1 MARLTSLD
9 ELKSTGG
16 LQLLKET
23 YAGMIENVQ
32 KGTISNLIKNTNLSG
47 NPMSGSVVAKRFEN
61 TESKA
66 YGTARSGGAGQSV
79 ESSEVVIQIDVDK
92 ELINEVEGK
101 DLAMNTVEG
110 LVAKKSA
117 QNQKSM
123 ERELDKA
130 FFAEAESSATEVFTA
145 ETEIGKIF
153 NAVVKPL
160 KTLQN
165 DFIDGVDADDI
176 WVPMNTDTYDLVRDK
191 VDSLDNAN
199 ITSDIA
205 SIGKYHGIKV
215 AENIRQ
221 DADFLVILQG
231 AIAQPVRT
239 VLDTADKF
247 PASEAY
253 HFGLFYNYGVE
264 AVMPEAI
271 FAKYSY
277 TITSDV
283 ALDDDKTYYTKSGAT
298 YTKVASPLV
307 ANIATYYERG

>member
-47 NPMSGSVVAKRFEN
+47 NPMSGSVAAKRFEN

-66 YGTARSGGAGQSV
+66 YGTARSGGAGQSLV
-79 ESSEVVIQIDVDK
+79 STEVVIQIDKDK
-92 ELINEVEGK
+92 ELINEAEGK

-110 LVAKKSA
+110 LIAKKAA

-123 ERELDKA
+123 ERELENA
-130 FFAEAESSATEVFTA
+130 FFTEAEANATEVFTA
-145 ETEIGKIF
+145 ETDISKIF

-176 WVPMNTDTYDLVRDK
+176 WVTMNTDTYDLVRDK
-191 VDSLDNAN
+191 VDSLENAN
-199 ITSDIA
+199 VTSDIG
-205 SIGKYHGIKV
+205 SLGKYHGIKV

-221 DADFLVILQG
+221 DADFLVMIQG
-231 AIAQPVRT
+231 AVAQPVRT
-239 VLDTADKF
+239 VLDNPDLF

-253 HFGLFYNYGVE
+253 HFGIFYYYGVE

-277 TITSDV
+277 TITADT
-283 ALDDDKTYYTKSGAT
+283 ALDDAKTYYTKSGAV
-298 YTKVASPLV
+298 YTAVASPLV
-307 ANIATYYERG
+307 ADIATYYERG

>member
-47 NPMSGSVVAKRFEN
+47 NPMSGSVAAKRFEN

-66 YGTARSGGAGQSV
+66 YGTARSGGAGQSLV
-79 ESSEVVIQIDVDK
+79 STEVVIQIDNDK
-92 ELINEVEGK
+92 ELINEAEGK

-110 LVAKKSA
+110 LIAKKAA

-123 ERELDKA
+123 ERELENA
-130 FFAEAESSATEVFTA
+130 FFAEAEANATEVFTA
-145 ETEIGKIF
+145 ETDISKIF

-165 DFIDGVDADDI
+165 DFIDGVDTDDI
-176 WVPMNTDTYDLVRDK
+176 WVTMNTDTYDQVRDK
-191 VDSLDNAN
+191 VDSLENAN
-199 ITSDIA
+199 VTSDIG
-205 SIGKYHGIKV
+205 SLGKYHGYKV

-221 DADFLVILQG
+221 DADFLVMIQG
-231 AIAQPVRT
+231 AFAQPVRT
-239 VLDTADKF
+239 VLDNPDLF

-253 HFGLFYNYGVE
+253 HFGIFYYYGVE

-277 TITSDV
+277 TITTDV
-283 ALDDDKTYYTKSGAT
+283 ALDDDKTYYTKSGAV
-298 YTKVASPLV
+298 YTAVASPLV